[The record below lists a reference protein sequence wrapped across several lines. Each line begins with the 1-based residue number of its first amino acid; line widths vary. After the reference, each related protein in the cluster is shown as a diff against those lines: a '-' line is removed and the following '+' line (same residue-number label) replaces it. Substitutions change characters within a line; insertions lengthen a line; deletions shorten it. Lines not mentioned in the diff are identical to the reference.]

1 MGHELDI
8 TDGVASFA
16 DSRVSA
22 NGQVDAWHK
31 LGTPVG
37 HLMTVDEALDAA
49 HMRGWDVRKQ
59 PLTAQ
64 VPGPDGNPVNVVV
77 PDCHVVVRTNP
88 VNAKIEGMGVV
99 GNRWTP
105 FQNEETTEL
114 LNQLVDE
121 GGAHIE
127 TIGALRGGRDT
138 FVTMKLPGH
147 MEFRSPVTGELDVT
161 DLYVIILNSH
171 TGKAPLR
178 ALLAPVRVVC
188 ANTQRMAEHSARST
202 ISLRHTGTPT
212 ARLAEVRNLLGLT
225 FAYQDTFAAQC
236 EALIA
241 REVSPI
247 TVMEVL
253 SGVFGVP
260 AATTERQAEARK
272 VRAGEVVDLY
282 RTSAAV
288 APFHGTAFGVY
299 NAVTEYLD
307 HYAPLAGGKELEA
320 EEAAVRRA
328 QRTLVSTDVADLKA
342 AAFSSLLAV

>member
-64 VPGPDGNPVNVVV
+64 VPGPDGNPITVAV

-161 DLYVIILNSH
+161 DLYVVVLNSH

-202 ISLRHTGTPT
+202 ISLRHTGHAPGRGAQPAGTDVRLPRHLRRAVRSAHC
-212 ARLAEVRNLLGLT
+212 ARG
-225 FAYQDTFAAQC
+225 QPDHGHGG
-236 EALIA
+236 AL
-241 REVSPI
+241 R
-247 TVMEVL
+247 
-253 SGVFGVP
+253 
-260 AATTERQAEARK
+260 R
-272 VRAGEVVDLY
+272 
-282 RTSAAV
+282 
-288 APFHGTAFGVY
+288 
-299 NAVTEYLD
+299 
-307 HYAPLAGGKELEA
+307 
-320 EEAAVRRA
+320 VRRA
-328 QRTLVSTDVADLKA
+328 RRHHRAPSRGAQGPRR
-342 AAFSSLLAV
+342 